1 MRRKREAALFPPRDT
16 CDVWWETFVA
26 GLRAFWGAL
35 SVAMDPTI
43 TCWTLAITQPQKSI
57 DPTSKIG
64 GNQLFTFHWPLPT
77 SEAHAWLSRSGKL
90 HFPSSLSREE
100 QGKQRSEQVSKSSVP
115 SCTQS
120 AADFHSINIKN
131 AIAVRR
137 VESQRKKWLQGIYN
151 YLYTNNNSEEE
162 EKSFRRRGKE
172 GKRRKWE
179 KYQKKNFKFSVFL
192 SRVVCL
198 AICRVCRPKVF
209 FVSRCT
215 TSKVLKCDS
224 LSDTITVDKQK
235 TQEINENNVKKYLV
249 AFFSSF
255 FLVFITEITI
265 SVFLSPLRS
274 LSPVLCVA
282 LTRKKR
288 RRTKESKNRYREI
301 KSHTFG
307 VLCCDIELRADEQTT
322 KQ

>member
-1 MRRKREAALFPPRDT
+1 VRKKKKVFVVEAKRENEENEKNTRRKILNFQFSCLVLCAWR
-16 CDVWWETFVA
+16 FVA
-26 GLRAFWGAL
+26 FVG
-35 SVAMDPTI
+35 
-43 TCWTLAITQPQKSI
+43 QK
-57 DPTSKIG
+57 
-64 GNQLFTFHWPLPT
+64 
-77 SEAHAWLSRSGKL
+77 
-90 HFPSSLSREE
+90 
-100 QGKQRSEQVSKSSVP
+100 
-115 SCTQS
+115 C
-120 AADFHSINIKN
+120 
-131 AIAVRR
+131 
-137 VESQRKKWLQGIYN
+137 
-151 YLYTNNNSEEE
+151 
-162 EKSFRRRGKE
+162 
-172 GKRRKWE
+172 
-179 KYQKKNFKFSVFL
+179 
-192 SRVVCL
+192 
-198 AICRVCRPKVF
+198 F

-235 TQEINENNVKKYLV
+235 TQEINENNVKKYSV